1 MPAANQ
7 RLNHLSDLIRLG
19 LRRDSWEPDYQSAMH
34 LQGGERSK
42 ETIAV
47 NLELAPQAWQPLT
60 PALLQQQSLVQAR
73 QSALAALGD
82 LVFIDGILRMHQR
95 FVFAQEQSFEYSGLG
110 TAVVG
115 ALRLRPGQP
124 MSMQSALFT
133 PQVRRCLLI
142 NQDYALAQASLIPG
156 IPFAF
161 ESYGFQVDPELAAEA
176 SQLPDRALLAAMRAT
191 EKDYLETLVSE
202 CESQQIPFT
211 LIVDGP
217 LQKHSTRSALP
228 VVGFV
233 KTLHTQYLPP
243 EQQQI
248 LPRLQAG
255 QRSPLFQIGDKQ
267 VSWYL
272 RLAPLDALDHALSG
286 IVRLEVISH
295 RIQAEIPRL
304 QALADHLAL
313 VLPQLTLGR
322 HEDPRSPQNLLPIH
336 TLEKQLK
343 RRLGNRHLLQ
353 RAIDTYFKA
362 QESSL

>member
-1 MPAANQ
+1 MTTANLS
-7 RLNHLSDLIRLG
+7 LNQLPDLIRLG
-19 LRRDSWEPDYQSAMH
+19 MRRDSWEPDYQSAMH
-34 LQGGERSK
+34 LDRSDRSK
-42 ETIAV
+42 ENVAV
-47 NLELAPQAWQPLT
+47 NLELPAQDWRPLF
-60 PALLQQQSLVQAR
+60 PELLQQHSMLTAR
-73 QSALAALGD
+73 QEALKALGD
-82 LVFIDGILRMHQR
+82 LVFLDGILRMHQR
-95 FVFAQEQSFEYSGLG
+95 FIFEHQQRYEYAGLG
-110 TAVVG
+110 TAIVG
-115 ALRLRPGQP
+115 AMRLRPGQP
-124 MSMQSALFT
+124 LSIKDALFA

-142 NQDYALAQASLIPG
+142 NQDFALAEASQIPG
-156 IPFAF
+156 IPYAF
-161 ESYGFQVDPELAAEA
+161 ESYGFKRTDDQDAEA
-176 SQLPDRALLAAMRAT
+176 SQLPDSALLAAMRAS
-191 EKDYLETLVSE
+191 EKDYLNAIMSQ
-202 CESQQIPFT
+202 CEAQHLAVT

-217 LQKHSTRSALP
+217 LQKQSTRSNLP

-243 EQQQI
+243 EQQAI

-272 RLAPLDALDHALSG
+272 RLSPLDSLDHALSG

-295 RIQAEIPRL
+295 RIQAEIPRV

-343 RRLGNRHLLQ
+343 MRLGNRQLLS
-353 RAIDTYFKA
+353 RAIDAYFKA
-362 QESSL
+362 QESRL

>member
-1 MPAANQ
+1 MPAANLS
-7 RLNHLSDLIRLG
+7 LNHLGDLIRLG

-34 LQGGERSK
+34 LGAEPSK

-47 NLELAPQAWQPLT
+47 NLELAPQSWQPIT
-60 PALLQQQSLVQAR
+60 PALLLQQSLVQAR

-82 LVFIDGILRMHQR
+82 LVFIDGVLRMHQR
-95 FVFAQEQSFEYSGLG
+95 FILAQGQSYQYAGLG

-115 ALRLRPGQP
+115 AMRLRPGQP
-124 MSMQSALFT
+124 LSMPSALFT
-133 PQVRRCLLI
+133 PRVRRCLLI
-142 NQDYALAQASLIPG
+142 NQDFGPTEPSLIPG

-161 ESYGFQVDPELAAEA
+161 ESYGFKVDPELSAEA

-191 EKDYLETLVSE
+191 EKDYLEALVSE
-202 CESQQIPFT
+202 CDSQQAPFT

-217 LQKHSTRSALP
+217 LQKQSTRSALP

-243 EQQQI
+243 EQQAI

-272 RLAPLDALDHALSG
+272 RLAQVDGLDHALSG

-295 RIQAEIPRL
+295 RIQAEIPRI

-313 VLPQLTLGR
+313 VLPQLVLGR

-343 RRLGNRHLLQ
+343 HCLGHRHLLQ
-353 RAIDTYFKA
+353 RAIDSYFKS
-362 QESSL
+362 QELSL